1 MKRFNRIPEFSS
13 SSGLAKV
20 EKIVI
25 FSYRL
30 SFHKIDK
37 RPEQDKKKNRGRG
50 MKLSSSHTHAFR
62 MILVGELLDINK
74 VLLPQSIRV

>member
-1 MKRFNRIPEFSS
+1 MQKIRCKSKSGMKRFNRIPEFSS
-13 SSGLAKV
+13 SSELAKV

-37 RPEQDKKKNRGRG
+37 RQEQDKKKIVD
-50 MKLSSSHTHAFR
+50 AA
-62 MILVGELLDINK
+62 
-74 VLLPQSIRV
+74 

>member
-13 SSGLAKV
+13 SSELAKV

-37 RPEQDKKKNRGRG
+37 RPEQDKKKIVDAVW
-50 MKLSSSHTHAFR
+50 SYQ
-62 MILVGELLDINK
+62 
-74 VLLPQSIRV
+74 VLIHMHLGWF